1 MTSKNSFLA
10 SIIENNK
17 RRLWVWVISLLVFV
31 LVLPIITAFAL
42 NGIEQYLDGWIEYYG
57 NEEKAQQMVK
67 SRLLEVMC
75 ARFGFNMQ
83 MWALVTITAVVSAVQ
98 GFSYLYSRKK
108 IDFYMG
114 MPVKRKKR
122 FFIIWQNGIF
132 LYLLPYLLGTV
143 ISLLI
148 AAGAGAVDKSVIKTA
163 FVTFGTDICFY
174 LCIYHMAILAVMLTG
189 NVVITGFGFLV
200 FCLYEFGVRTTLVG
214 YRQLFFMYFSH
225 YGVSETPVFSPFTM
239 YGKIVSQYDKT
250 GTLDVKY
257 LIFLLLFAIVVG
269 ALAYICYLK
278 RPAETAGKA
287 MTFAITKPVIKIM
300 LVVPAS
306 LLSGLVVANMIGLT
320 SYDFRSGLGYMI
332 FTIAFVV
339 LTGSALIQ
347 VIYEFD
353 IKGIWHKKIHILI
366 SGFIAAVVFAIFH
379 FDLFGYD
386 SYIPK
391 PEQLESVAFIP
402 QYYED
407 YGGGI
412 RFDEQGNYMS
422 AENYANEYMYLS
434 NKEAICRLADISITN
449 YNEVRKLFNS
459 GRNIIAAY
467 DETEQGRWSDV
478 TVIYRLKNGRKVCR
492 SLLVNVDDE
501 QTIALLDEIIGSKEF
516 KEGYFIGASE
526 RLDQQMD
533 DEKYKV
539 SISYGNCIYDRKM
552 GKEEAKEFLE
562 VYRRDFAQADF
573 SNIRE
578 SNPLGLMRFMLSKE
592 MNENYYDE
600 AGAVIKSTSNWEIKL
615 GIYPFYLESIAW
627 LKEHGYYLEHQLD
640 INDVE
645 RVQILNNN
653 YEISR
658 ELRKQMENDTGDMS
672 AKATDATMES
682 GYSADGIDTRVYVDY
697 TDKEQLE
704 EIISSI
710 YSKDMIID
718 DWDRGK
724 TWDNDYVIIVYFNT
738 DSELTREYGTSAF
751 YGFLE
756 GEVPD
761 FVRVDTTYKE

>member
-10 SIIENNK
+10 NVIENNK
-17 RRLWVWVISLLVFV
+17 RRLWVWVVSLLVFV
-31 LVLPIITAFAL
+31 LVLPIITAFAI
-42 NGIEQYLDGWIEYYG
+42 NGIEQYLNGWIENYG
-57 NEEKAQQMVK
+57 NEQIAQQMVK
-67 SRLLEVMC
+67 ARLLEVMC
-75 ARFGFNMQ
+75 GRFGFNIQ
-83 MWALVTITAVVSAVQ
+83 MCALITITAVVSAVQ

-132 LYLLPYLLGTV
+132 LYLAPYFLGTI

-148 AAGAGAVDKSVIKTA
+148 AASAGAVDKLVMKTA
-163 FVTFGTDICFY
+163 FVTFGANICFY
-174 LCIYHMAILAVMLTG
+174 LCVYHMAILAVMLTG
-189 NVVITGFGFLV
+189 NIVITGFGFLV
-200 FCLYEFGVRTTLVG
+200 FCLYEFGIRTMLTG
-214 YRQLFFMYFSH
+214 YRQLFFLYFSY
-225 YGVSETPVFSPFTM
+225 YGVSEEPVFSPFTM
-239 YGKIVSQYDKT
+239 YGKIASHYD
-250 GTLDVKY
+250 GMGIVDIKY
-257 LIFLLLFAIVVG
+257 FIFLLLFALAVG

-287 MTFAITKPVIKIM
+287 MTFAITKPVIKIA
-300 LVVPAS
+300 LVAPAS
-306 LLSGLVVANMIGLT
+306 LLSGLVVASIIGFT
-320 SYDFRSGLGYMI
+320 PYDFRSGIGYMI

-339 LTGSALIQ
+339 VIGSALIQ

-353 IKGIWHKKIHILI
+353 IKGIWHKKIHILV
-366 SGFIAAVVFAIFH
+366 SGVIAAVVFAIFH

-391 PEQLESVAFIP
+391 PEQLESVAFVP
-402 QYYED
+402 SYYED
-407 YGGGI
+407 FGSSF
-412 RFDEQGNYMS
+412 RFDELGNYLS
-422 AENYANEYMYLS
+422 EENYADKYMYLS
-434 NKEAICRLADISITN
+434 NKDAICQLADRSITN
-449 YNEVRKLFNS
+449 YNEVRKLYKG
-459 GRNIIAAY
+459 GRNMIAAY
-467 DETEQGRWSDV
+467 DETEQERWSEV
-478 TVIYRLKNGRKVCR
+478 TIIYRLKSGRKVCR
-492 SLLVNVDDE
+492 RLLVNVDDE

-526 RLDQQMD
+526 RLDQLMD

-539 SISYGNCIYDRKM
+539 SISYGNCVYDRKM
-552 GKEEAKEFLE
+552 GREEAKEFLE

-573 SNIRE
+573 SNVRE
-578 SNPLGLMRFMLSKE
+578 SIPLGLMRFVVSKE
-592 MNENYYDE
+592 INENYYDKT
-600 AGAVIKSTSNWEIKL
+600 GAVARSVRSWDIPLK
-615 GIYPFYLESIAW
+615 IYPFYLESITW
-627 LKEHGYYLEHQLD
+627 LKDHGYYLEHQLD
-640 INDVE
+640 ISDVE
-645 RVQILNNN
+645 RIQVLNNN

-658 ELRKQMENDTGDMS
+658 ELRKQMESVTDTS
-672 AKATDATMES
+672 AVMTETMER
-682 GYSADGIDTRVYVDY
+682 GYSGDEIDTRVYADY

-710 YSKDMIID
+710 YPKDMIID

-738 DSELTREYGTSAF
+738 DSGLTREYGTSAY